1 MHAVL
6 SFSTFV
12 RGAAREGV
20 TEDEVLAI
28 EAHLAA
34 NPQAG
39 DLIPGAGGAR
49 KLRFAG
55 RGKGKSGGYRTV
67 HYYAGDDVPV
77 FLIAIY
83 GKGRKANLTKAE
95 RNELAAILRQTAEAY
110 RASVAAKVIELK
122 R

>member
-6 SFSTFV
+6 SFPTFV
-12 RGAAREGV
+12 RGAAREGL
-20 TEDEVLAI
+20 TEGEVLAI

-34 NPQAG
+34 NPQTG